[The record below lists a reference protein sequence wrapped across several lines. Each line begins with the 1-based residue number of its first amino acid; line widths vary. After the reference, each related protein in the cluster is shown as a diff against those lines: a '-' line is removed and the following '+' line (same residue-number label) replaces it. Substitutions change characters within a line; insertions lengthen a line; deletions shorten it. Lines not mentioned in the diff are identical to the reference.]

1 MRNHI
6 VFWLI
11 LFGLIFT
18 IGCARG
24 PSETTAVRVNEFVMS
39 ADEFQEQ
46 FDNSDYPANK
56 QGKEKFL
63 KDLISR
69 KLLLQEA
76 EQMGLD
82 KQPEFLKEVERF
94 WEKTL
99 LKNIIYRK
107 SKELAGEVSVY
118 EDEIRAQYEKM
129 VDKGAAEG
137 SYEEMYDRI
146 KWQLLRQKQEAA
158 FNEWL
163 KGLRENSEVEVNKQ
177 LLGLD

>member
-1 MRNHI
+1 
-6 VFWLI
+6 
-11 LFGLIFT
+11 
-18 IGCARG
+18 
-24 PSETTAVRVNEFVMS
+24 MS
-39 ADEFQEQ
+39 AEEFQEQ

-56 QGKEKFL
+56 EGKEKFL

-82 KQPEFLKEVERF
+82 KEPEFLKEVERF

-107 SKELAGEVSVY
+107 SKELSGEVSVY

-129 VDKGAAEG
+129 IKEGLAEG
-137 SYEEMYDRI
+137 TYEEMYDRI
-146 KWQLLRQKQEAA
+146 KWQLLREKQAAA

-163 KGLRENSEVEVNKQ
+163 KDLRKNSEIEVNRQ

>member
-1 MRNHI
+1 
-6 VFWLI
+6 
-11 LFGLIFT
+11 
-18 IGCARG
+18 
-24 PSETTAVRVNEFVMS
+24 
-39 ADEFQEQ
+39 
-46 FDNSDYPANK
+46 
-56 QGKEKFL
+56 
-63 KDLISR
+63 
-69 KLLLQEA
+69 LLLQEA

-82 KQPEFLKEVERF
+82 KEPEFLKEVESF

-146 KWQLLRQKQEAA
+146 KWQLLREKQAAA

-163 KGLRENSEVEVNKQ
+163 KGLRENSEIEVDKQ